1 MEGKANT
8 MSTSVY
14 LKGLRVGIFGMQR
27 TRAALSFGA
36 AMVAMCVGA
45 YSEVLLAQN
54 FPERP
59 LRLIVGQAAG
69 TATDIVARVVAGK
82 WSELLGQPVVVDNRP
97 GAGESIAAEAVAKA
111 TSDGYTTLFGSIAS
125 HGIAPAVYKRLPYD
139 PERDFAPISL
149 VGTTPNVLVV
159 YPGLPVK
166 GMREFATYIKSHPGR
181 FNYGST
187 GVGTSTHLGMEL
199 LKAKVAIDIVHVPY
213 KSGPTAFTDV
223 IGGQVAAG
231 LFNLPSQLPFIKA
244 GKVRALGVS
253 SLKRSVQLPD
263 VPTIDESGAPGYE
276 VVVWYAMFAP
286 AATPRAV
293 HARLHA
299 DLVRAINSTE
309 LRERMTGQLG
319 VDPITST
326 PEQLAQ
332 YSRTEIKKWGKVA
345 QEAGVKV
352 E

>member
-1 MEGKANT
+1 MT
-8 MSTSVY
+8 
-14 LKGLRVGIFGMQR
+14 IFVMQR

-36 AMVAMCVGA
+36 AMVAICLGA

-69 TATDIVARVVAGK
+69 TSPDIVARAVAAK
-82 WSELLGQPVVVDNRP
+82 WSEFLRQPVIVDNRP
-97 GAGESIAAEAVAKA
+97 GAAESIAAEAVAKA
-111 TSDGYTTLFGSIAS
+111 TPDGYTTLFGSIAS
-125 HGIAPAVYKRLPYD
+125 HGIGPAVYKRLPYD
-139 PERDFAPISL
+139 PARDFAPISL
-149 VGTTPNVLVV
+149 VGTVPNVLVV
-159 YPGLPVK
+159 HPGLPV
-166 GMREFATYIKSHPGR
+166 REVSEFVAHIKTNPGR
-181 FNYGST
+181 FNYAST

-199 LKAKVAIDIVHVPY
+199 LKTKMAINIVHVPY
-213 KSGPTAFTDV
+213 KSGSAAFTDV

-231 LFNLPSQLPFIKA
+231 LFNLPSQLPLIKA

-263 VPTIDESGAPGYE
+263 VPTIDESGVPGYE

-286 AATPRAV
+286 AATPRTI

-299 DLVRAINSTE
+299 DLVRAIESPE

-326 PEQLAQ
+326 PDQLAQ
-332 YSRTEIKKWGKVA
+332 YSRSEIKKWTKVA